1 MGGNQSEVG
10 GKRPYTAT
18 AQTEIKA
25 QSRQHIL
32 EATVAL
38 YDEAWLDQITL
49 QQVAQRASVTAKT
62 ILRHFGS
69 KENLLAAANEA
80 ARARPDMQRAEPQPG
95 SAAAAVACVVAHYEV
110 MGRAL
115 WRSLVQEERYPALQ
129 PVLADGRLFHE
140 TWVRRAFAFQLAQST
155 RPEWLLN
162 QLYTLTDF
170 FTWKLLRL
178 ERDLSQ
184 PETEAVMLEMIT
196 AVLKTNR

>member
-1 MGGNQSEVG
+1 MGSSQSEAG
-10 GKRPYTAT
+10 EKRPYTAT

-25 QSRQHIL
+25 QSRQNIL
-32 EATVAL
+32 DATVAL

-49 QQVAQRASVTAKT
+49 QQVAQGAGVASKT

-69 KENLLAAANEA
+69 KENLLVAANEA

-140 TWVRRAFAFQLAQST
+140 TWVRRAFAPQLAQST

>member
-1 MGGNQSEVG
+1 M
-10 GKRPYTAT
+10 
-18 AQTEIKA
+18 
-25 QSRQHIL
+25 
-32 EATVAL
+32 

-49 QQVAQRASVTAKT
+49 QQVAQRAGVTAKT

-140 TWVRRAFAFQLAQST
+140 TWVRRAFAFQTCSINPARMAAQPT
-155 RPEWLLN
+155 VHAH
-162 QLYTLTDF
+162 
-170 FTWKLLRL
+170 RL
-178 ERDLSQ
+178 FHL
-184 PETEAVMLEMIT
+184 EA
-196 AVLKTNR
+196 ASGA